1 MSVEINRIWEP
12 QPGPQSLLIECPV
25 YDIFFG
31 GARGGGKTDGLC
43 GEWVHHANKYG
54 KAARGLFLRRTY
66 EQVLK
71 FIMPRMRELFLPL
84 GAVWRGEERFWEFP
98 NGAALYVRHLDNDSD
113 AENFQGDSYTRVYI
127 DELTNFPSS
136 DPIDKMHAVLRSP
149 HGVPCGMRA
158 SGNPGGCGHGWVKE
172 RYIDPVAPLVKQ
184 DVMYEGMSA
193 PKSRVYIPSKLEN
206 NKYLGREYADALYLS
221 GNRQLV
227 RAWLEGEWDIVAGAA
242 FDIRRDRHQLR
253 PFRPLQHWRKWM
265 VMDWGYVRP
274 FSVGWY
280 CMPDEDVVL
289 AALGDWKE
297 KLIPRGSI
305 VRYREY
311 YGWGG
316 KANEG
321 ARLEAP
327 DVADEIVRIEEMAN
341 EVMDYRIGDTG
352 MWARVDGPSVAERM
366 TEGGEVLYRDW
377 ETDRKSTRL
386 NSSHITRSRM
396 PSSA

>member
-1 MSVEINRIWEP
+1 
-12 QPGPQSLLIECPV
+12 
-25 YDIFFG
+25 
-31 GARGGGKTDGLC
+31 
-43 GEWVHHANKYG
+43 
-54 KAARGLFLRRTY
+54 
-66 EQVLK
+66 
-71 FIMPRMRELFLPL
+71 
-84 GAVWRGEERFWEFP
+84 
-98 NGAALYVRHLDNDSD
+98 
-113 AENFQGDSYTRVYI
+113 
-127 DELTNFPSS
+127 
-136 DPIDKMHAVLRSP
+136 MHAVLRSP

-366 TEGGEVLYRDW
+366 AEGGVVVKGVTKSELAQRFGDAGEKAMDKMETLIDSLDENIAYKASSFVLEQVNGKARQKIEEVRSVNVFVMPPDKLSMEEW
-377 ETDRKSTRL
+377 ERKAMEYAGKERE
-386 NSSHITRSRM
+386 
-396 PSSA
+396 